1 MVLVFARV
9 PLPYQPSVMVSQV
22 WRRKSGGGSLTSV
35 DVDVEVEVEV
45 VGKSKLRRHG
55 SVISQ
60 NIHIRP
66 SRGRGGWPVKICEVL
81 VLTGVV
87 VLTEP
92 SGAVVVVVEDAV
104 ARGSTAS
111 TSGPRGTACRLPPS
125 RATSG
130 SRGRMRNMAVW

>member
-1 MVLVFARV
+1 MVFVLARV

-22 WRRKSGGGSLTSV
+22 WRRKPCGGSSTTSLV
-35 DVDVEVEVEV
+35 GVEVV

-66 SRGRGGWPVKICEVL
+66 SRGRGGWPVKMCEVL

-92 SGAVVVVVEDAV
+92 SGAVVVVVEDAA
-104 ARGSTAS
+104 ARGSMPA